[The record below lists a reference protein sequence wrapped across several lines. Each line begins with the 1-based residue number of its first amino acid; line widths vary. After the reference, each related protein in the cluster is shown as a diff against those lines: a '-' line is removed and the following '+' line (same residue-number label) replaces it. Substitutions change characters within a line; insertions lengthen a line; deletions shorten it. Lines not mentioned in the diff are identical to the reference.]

1 MEKQIRSLK
10 IYVALLTIAV
20 LALLAFN
27 IIQLNRSGNFKEIN
41 TERINIVENNGTLRL
56 AISNRQ
62 RQDPGS
68 YGGKKIAKRDRPA
81 GLIFFNDD
89 GDECGGLVYDG
100 DKHSASMTYSIDQ
113 YKNDQIMQLQYNQES
128 VDDKDSS
135 TAGTSTSDTS
145 ITGTSTAT
153 PPAANPTAKNTP
165 TASTPHRSYG
175 FKLWDRDDRFP
186 TTRLMTYV
194 DSLNNLHNNDAYKAG
209 IEKIR
214 AEGWLG
220 RERLFVG
227 KDHNGEYGL
236 FLRDTAGR
244 PRLKICIDNKGNPVI
259 ESIDENGATTQ
270 LSK

>member
-41 TERINIVENNGTLRL
+41 TERINIVESNGTLRL

-68 YGGKKIAKRDRPA
+68 YGGKKIANRDRPA

-100 DKHSASMTYSIDQ
+100 DKHSAGMVYSVDQ
-113 YKNDQIMQLQYNQES
+113 YRNDQIMQLQYSQES
-128 VDDKDSS
+128 PD
-135 TAGTSTSDTS
+135 
-145 ITGTSTAT
+145 
-153 PPAANPTAKNTP
+153 AN
-165 TASTPHRSYG
+165 TASTSINGTTTKDTNTTPNNAAGTPPQNTSPTNNLHRSYG
-175 FKLWDRDDRFP
+175 LKLWDRDDRFP
-186 TTRLMTYV
+186 TTRLMTYI
-194 DSLNNLHNNDAYKAG
+194 DSLNSLHNKDAYKAG

-244 PRLKICIDNKGNPVI
+244 PRLKIYIDNNGNPVI
-259 ESIDENGATTQ
+259 QALDENGAPTQ